1 MQPENHLLVSV
12 LAGSRAYGTSV
23 DTSDTDIRGV
33 YAARLRHMLSPF
45 RKDTHRSGEGDTFFY
60 ELSRYISLLCKQ
72 NPNLVEIL
80 WAHPDDVQAMS
91 GAWRLLVDA
100 RHDLLTTEVSS
111 RYRGF
116 AFRSMETLNRR
127 RRELLEGAEP
137 RPLEKAYGYDTKAA
151 AHVIRLLRT
160 CREILDEGV
169 VHVRRPDAAEL
180 RAIREGAVSLDDIIQ
195 THRDLDTAVLESL
208 SRTQLPREVDHERV
222 EALVEQ
228 MYDMCWRVPHLAAGV
243 LGGGGQGEAGLG
255 AGGQGAGGQGAEGR
269 PTSGE
274 DAGLM
279 DAYNSGRAVVM
290 DLEARGEFTPGVC
303 SIVEIGMMEVIDGK
317 PTGRNFHSFCDPQAR
332 VTRATTEIHGLTGKF
347 LRGMSTFGSI
357 VQDLLAFIGDS
368 PLIAHD
374 AASDWSILAHDLS
387 AVGLPPL
394 SRARFLCTQKMAQEL
409 YGQRRIGLDNL
420 CALTG
425 ADGSVRRR
433 GHTALGDTG
442 LVVACLNVMKD
453 RPGFAEALSR
463 SWLKVQRPNV
473 EPVPVRVQMNGNTAS
488 FTDTDG
494 SVHVADVIKP
504 DDYRV
509 VVRKNA
515 VLVVPPGETSPSNPD
530 GPAIIT
536 LSSGRLLRI
545 DRGRSEEPAPEQLSP
560 GLS

>member
-23 DTSDTDIRGV
+23 STSDTDIRGV

-91 GAWRLLVDA
+91 GAWRPLVHA
-100 RHDLLTTEVSS
+100 RQELLTTEVSS

-127 RRELLEGAEP
+127 RRELLEGADP

-222 EALVEQ
+222 EGLVEQ
-228 MYDMCWRVPHLAAGV
+228 MYDMCWRAPQLAAGG
-243 LGGGGQGEAGLG
+243 LGTGGQGE
-255 AGGQGAGGQGAEGR
+255 
-269 PTSGE
+269 
-274 DAGLM
+274 AGLM

-357 VQDLLAFIGDS
+357 VRDLLAFIGDS

-409 YGQRRIGLDNL
+409 YGQRRIGLDRL

-442 LVVACLNVMKD
+442 LVVACLSVMKD

-473 EPVPVRVQMNGNTAS
+473 EPVPVRVQMDGNTAS

-515 VLVVPPGETSPSNPD
+515 VLVVPPGETSPSNPE

-536 LSSGRLLRI
+536 LSSGRLLMI
-545 DRGRSEEPAPEQLSP
+545 DRGRREEPAPEQPSP

>member
-91 GAWRLLVDA
+91 GAWRPLVDA
-100 RHDLLTTEVSS
+100 RQDLLTTEVSS

-169 VHVRRPDAAEL
+169 VHVRRPDASEL
-180 RAIREGAVSLDDIIQ
+180 RAIREGAVSLDNIIQ

-208 SRTQLPREVDHERV
+208 SRTQLPSEVDHERV

-228 MYDMCWRVPHLAAGV
+228 MYDMCWKAPQLAAG
-243 LGGGGQGEAGLG
+243 GLG
-255 AGGQGAGGQGAEGR
+255 ADGQEAEGR

-274 DAGLM
+274 EGGLM
-279 DAYNSGRAVVM
+279 DAYSSGRTVVL
-290 DLEARGEFTPGVC
+290 DIEARGEFTPGVC
-303 SIVEIGMMEVIDGK
+303 SIVEIGMMEIVDGK

-332 VTRATTEIHGLTGKF
+332 VTRATTQIHGLTGKF

-357 VQDLLAFIGDS
+357 VRDLLAFIGDS

-394 SRARFLCTQKMAQEL
+394 SRARFLCTQKMAQQL

-433 GHTALGDTG
+433 GHTALGDSG
-442 LVVACLNVMKD
+442 LVVACLGVMKD

-463 SWLKVQRPNV
+463 SWLKAQRPNV
-473 EPVPVRVQMNGNTAS
+473 EPVSVRVQMDGNTAS

-494 SVHVADVIKP
+494 SVHVAVVIKP
-504 DDYRV
+504 DDYRA

-515 VLVVPPGETSPSNPD
+515 VLVVPPGETSPSNPE

-545 DRGRSEEPAPEQLSP
+545 DRGRNEDPAPEQPSP